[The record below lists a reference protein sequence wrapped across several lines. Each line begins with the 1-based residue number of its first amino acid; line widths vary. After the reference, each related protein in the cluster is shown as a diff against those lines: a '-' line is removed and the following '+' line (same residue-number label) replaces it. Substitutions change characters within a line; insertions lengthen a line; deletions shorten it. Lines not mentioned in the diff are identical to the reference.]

1 MVRRRVICLFIL
13 LSKPRLALLAQGDH
27 LLEKKRGWVSIAD
40 VADIRKPR
48 VLQSLE
54 FDNNIYSVAVNRRV
68 AHIFKGLQQV
78 FPQLEVRKQ
87 SSSFAKEGDEIPLAK
102 AAPKKP
108 SKEQLQTLLQKAVD
122 EKDLQQMKAL
132 CEQGADSNSPG
143 HEKSSP
149 VERSVESDNW
159 EALQILLENGGKA
172 NNRDGHVMISAALN
186 EEFEAMKL
194 LQQYGGNIAQTD
206 SDGCTTL
213 HYLAAGGTLEMVQY
227 LVDNGVP
234 VEAKCRKGET
244 ALDWARQKNDEP
256 VIRYLTDLQSKSSQ
270 AKSP

>member
-1 MVRRRVICLFIL
+1 MVWRRVICLFIL
-13 LSKPRLALLAQGDH
+13 LSKPQLALLAQGDH
-27 LLEKKRGWVSIAD
+27 LLEKKRGWVSIVD
-40 VADIRKPR
+40 VADIRKPK

-78 FPQLEVRKQ
+78 FPQLEVVKQ

-172 NNRDGHVMISAALN
+172 NNRLGNAMMLAARKRK
-186 EEFEAMKL
+186 FEIMKL
-194 LQQYGGNIAQTD
+194 LQQHGGNIAQKD

-213 HYLAAGGTLEMVQY
+213 HYHAAIGSLEMVQY

-234 VEAKCRKGET
+234 VDSTCIKGRT
-244 ALDWARQKNDEP
+244 ALDWARQKNGEP
-256 VIRYLTDLQSKSSQ
+256 VIRYLMNLQSKSSPP
-270 AKSP
+270 KLP

>member
-27 LLEKKRGWVSIAD
+27 ILEKKRGWVSIVD

-68 AHIFKGLQQV
+68 EHIFKGLQQIL
-78 FPQLEVRKQ
+78 PQLEVRKQ
-87 SSSFAKEGDEIPLAK
+87 SSSPAKESDAIPQAK
-102 AAPKKP
+102 AAPKKL
-108 SKEQLQTLLQKAVD
+108 SKEQLQTLLYKAASD
-122 EKDLQQMKAL
+122 NDAQQVKSL
-132 CEQGADSNSPG
+132 CEQGADPNSPG
-143 HEKSSP
+143 HEKWTP
-149 VERSVESDNW
+149 VEISAMLGKL
-159 EALQILLENGGKA
+159 EALKMLLENGGNP

-256 VIRYLTDLQSKSSQ
+256 VIRYLTDLQSKFSQ